1 MGENFAQNADDVVS
15 QCASFNQARET
26 LLPHLK
32 KRNASASGGPP
43 PKKKHRFSVPDQPFQ
58 APGPSGPTGPRA
70 DYGSQSLA
78 KTNRGGHTSQRGNGG
93 SGRGRGREAPKQ
105 DYSRQQAYPKPDGAA
120 FGQGQTTSQ
129 PKKPRG
135 KKIPEVEVEKAAV
148 PGEAIGVDNSS
159 SPLCINSLLPVGG
172 RLSHFVHFWE
182 QNVQDTWA
190 LEVVREGYAL
200 EFEGPPPTFQ
210 GVRVTR
216 AKGDRARFLRE
227 EIQSLLLK
235 AAIERVPPGEVEEGF
250 YSTFFLT
257 SKKDGTWRPIL
268 NLKPLNAHLRSR
280 TFKMETLRSVVR
292 AVDPGDWMASIDLK
306 DAYLHVPIRK
316 SHHKYLRFAF
326 EGVSYQCKVLMFG
339 LKTGPFVWT
348 KILAPILAMI
358 HRWGIYI
365 SPYLD
370 DLILKNSDKSALVEQ
385 LPISLQT
392 LINAGFIVNLQ
403 KSELQP
409 CQDLV
414 YIGGRL
420 RTDLGLVTLPHDR
433 MEAFLRSL
441 SKFKVGSTQTA
452 GFFQHILGMIAAMLD
467 VVPYARLRMRPLQVH
482 LKRHWNQ
489 AAQPQSTR
497 IPVTERLTPCLQW
510 WSSQDHLLAGLPLCP
525 PKPNVTITSDAS
537 KKGWGAF
544 LLEHAVQGLWGPWE
558 KAFHINFLE
567 LKAIW
572 LGLKAFQDNV
582 EGKVVLCR
590 CDNTTA
596 CAYINKMGGTK
607 SQVLTSL
614 LTRIMEWCIERN
626 IHLQA
631 VHLPGVKNVLA
642 DMLSRTETDHN
653 EWSLNTRVTDRLF
666 LAWGKPQVDLF
677 ASRQNAKLPTFCSL
691 HREEELALSWDALS
705 MTWSRGEFYAFPP
718 LVMIPI
724 VLDKNKAGPSSSS
737 DSHSAETGPGD
748 LGTPYS
754 WTSYKSH
761 QSRCPHRRRCRG
773 YWRRRSRARPCGT
786 PTQTRCTWRPGF
798 SQASLPGSGFFSQRG
813 NNTPCHSWTVNI

>member
-1 MGENFAQNADDVVS
+1 MAPNRWLKPAQVGI
-15 QCASFNQARET
+15 
-26 LLPHLK
+26 P
-32 KRNASASGGPP
+32 ASAEREVLGGEEEEGRLTTTLVNNLRPI
-43 PKKKHRFSVPDQPFQ
+43 
-58 APGPSGPTGPRA
+58 PSLTGPC
-70 DYGSQSLA
+70 LA
-78 KTNRGGHTSQRGNGG
+78 KAKQLNLRNLRGN
-93 SGRGRGREAPKQ
+93 PK
-105 DYSRQQAYPKPDGAA
+105 
-120 FGQGQTTSQ
+120 
-129 PKKPRG
+129 
-135 KKIPEVEVEKAAV
+135 VEVEALAV
-148 PGEAIGVDNSS
+148 SKPLSVDKSS
-159 SPLCINSLLPVGG
+159 SPLCINSHLPVGG
-172 RLSHFVHFWE
+172 RLSHFAHFWE

-190 LEVVREGYAL
+190 LEVVRQGYAL

-216 AKGDRARFLRE
+216 ANGDRARFLRE

-235 AAIERVPPGEVEEGF
+235 NAIERVPPGEVEEGF

-257 SKKDGTWRPIL
+257 PKKEGTWRPIL
-268 NLKPLNAHLRSR
+268 NLKPLNAHLRSP

-306 DAYLHVPIRK
+306 DAYLHVPVRK

-358 HRWGIYI
+358 HGWGIYI

-385 LPISLQT
+385 LPVSLQT
-392 LINAGFIVNLQ
+392 LINAGFIINLQ
-403 KSELQP
+403 KSELLP

-420 RTDLGLVTLPHDR
+420 RTDLGLVTLPQDR

-441 SKFKVGSTQTA
+441 SKLKVGSTQTA

-510 WSSQDHLLAGLPLCP
+510 WSSKDNLLAGLPLCP
-525 PKPNVTITSDAS
+525 PKPTVTITSDAS

-582 EGKVVLCR
+582 RGKVVLCR

-614 LTRIMEWCIERN
+614 LTQFMEWCIERN
-626 IHLQA
+626 IQLQA

-642 DMLSRTETDHN
+642 DMLSRTETDHK

-705 MTWSRGEFYAFPP
+705 MTWSRGELYAFPP
-718 LVMIPI
+718 LGMIPI
-724 VLDKNKAGPSSSS
+724 VLDKIKRDQAPRVILIAPNWP
-737 DSHSAETGPGD
+737 
-748 LGTPYS
+748 
-754 WTSYKSH
+754 
-761 QSRCPHRRRCRG
+761 
-773 YWRRRSRARPCGT
+773 RRSWYPLLLNLLQEPPIAL
-786 PTQTRCTWRPGF
+786 PTQEEMPGLLTQKVKGKTLRHPNPDPLHLTAWLLSGVASRVGVFQPTW
-798 SQASLPGSGFFSQRG
+798 QQHSLPLVDSQ
-813 NNTPCHSWTVNI
+813 HIKNIMNVGKPL